1 MMKLPVYKQS
11 IWKTNRQTHKL
22 AEKNKERSKET
33 KRNYQRKKAK
43 LKETKIF
50 YILIKPQIESSSK

>member
-1 MMKLPVYKQS
+1 MENKQ
-11 IWKTNRQTHKL
+11 TDTQTCRK
-22 AEKNKERSKET
+22 KNKERSKET